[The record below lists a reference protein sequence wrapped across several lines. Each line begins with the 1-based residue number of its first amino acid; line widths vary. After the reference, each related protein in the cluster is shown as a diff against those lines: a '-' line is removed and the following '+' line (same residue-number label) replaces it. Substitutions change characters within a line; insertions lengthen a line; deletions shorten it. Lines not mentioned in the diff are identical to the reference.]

1 MPLFTLV
8 YTEPTPKK
16 DLILYKIAE
25 SFECKL
31 ISNEALT
38 FHFKGFVIS
47 IIILKQH
54 SASVNPVIHIG
65 LSLLDNSLLLSVGV
79 SFELLTELSCSFGA
93 SELE

>member
-1 MPLFTLV
+1 MSLFTLL

-16 DLILYKIAE
+16 DLIAYKIPE

-38 FHFKGFVIS
+38 FHFKGFVIFT
-47 IIILKQH
+47 IILKQP

-65 LSLLDNSLLLSVGV
+65 LSLLDNSSLLRINAF
-79 SFELLTELSCSFGA
+79 FELLTELFCSFGA